1 MLRLSSR
8 PLPLIGRARVYV
20 CGITP
25 YETTHLGHAATFV
38 WSDLAV
44 RVLRELGLDVTV
56 ARNITDVDDDL
67 LAEARARGT
76 SWRSLATQQTYRFED
91 DVTRLGCAKP
101 TFEPMAHNYVDEVIL
116 LTKALLD
123 AGRAYERKGN
133 VYFRGADVHAG
144 AGIAR
149 AEALRLAAERG
160 GDPDDPDKDDPL
172 DVAVWQRSGDDDPAW
187 ASPWGKGRPGWHAEC
202 AAMALATLG
211 TGIDLHAGGSDL
223 AFPHHAYEAA
233 HAEAALGVA
242 PFARA
247 WLRVGTVRLEGEK
260 MAKST
265 RNLVFVH
272 DLLERWPGEAL
283 RLLVLD
289 RRWWDDWDYAEAGV
303 AAAAARLDRL
313 RTRAAA
319 PGGSETGEEE
329 VMAALLDDLD
339 VPRALEVA
347 EESGGDAARR
357 AMRVLGLDDVPPL
370 PT

>member
-1 MLRLSSR
+1 M
-8 PLPLIGRARVYV
+8 YV

-56 ARNITDVDDDL
+56 SRNITDVDDDL

-101 TFEPMAHNYVDEVIL
+101 TFEPLAHNYVDEVIAL
-116 LTKALLD
+116 ANALLD
-123 AGRAYERKGN
+123 AGRAYARHGS
-133 VYFRGADVHAG
+133 VYFRGSDVHAA
-144 AGIAR
+144 AGITR
-149 AEALRLAAERG
+149 EEALRLAAERG
-160 GDPDDPDKDDPL
+160 GDPDDPAKDDPL
-172 DVAVWQRSGDDDPAW
+172 DMAVWHRSTDDEPAW
-187 ASPWGKGRPGWHAEC
+187 VSPWGKGRPGWHAEC

-211 TGIDLHAGGSDL
+211 TGIDVHAGGTDL

-233 HAEAALGVA
+233 QAEAALGVA

-247 WLRVGTVRLEGEK
+247 WMRVGTVLLEGEK

-272 DLLERWPGEAL
+272 DLLERWPGEAI
-283 RLLVLD
+283 RLLVLG
-289 RRWWDDWDYAEAGV
+289 RRWWADWEYEERAIAT
-303 AAAAARLDRL
+303 AAAHLDRL
-313 RTRAAA
+313 RVRSSA
-319 PGGSETGEEE
+319 PGRSETAESE

-339 VPRALEVA
+339 VPRALEIA
-347 EESGGDAARR
+347 EDAGGDAARR
-357 AMRVLGLDDVPPL
+357 AIRVLGLDDVPPL
-370 PT
+370 TT